1 MRLGKFLKFILI
13 SAYKKTIEKVD
24 LNGFVIPIPE
34 RSKEESDSIYY
45 EYLFKAE
52 VLHLYFKVERSRK
65 QANNKYRVMY
75 KDTPEYRKALVQY
88 TRAIYKL
95 YEYGLIEIWESGYTD
110 DWQSAIKLTEA
121 GKEKALDLIGKS

>member
-34 RSKEESDSIYY
+34 RQKDAFDAIYY

-52 VLHLYFKVERSRK
+52 VLHLYFKLERSHK
-65 QANNKYRVMY
+65 WAWDNYKVKY

-95 YEYGLIEIWESGYTD
+95 YEYGFIGIYGCVYND
-110 DWQSAIKLTEA
+110 AWQFAIKLTEA